1 MLVGGFICYFLSNFI
16 SNSAAANLVV
26 PILIVVGKAM
36 AGNPAFENMG
46 GVPAMIIG
54 IAISA
59 SIAMCLP
66 VSTPPNALAASTG
79 MITTKQMAT
88 VGIVMGVVGFVL
100 GYAMLIFIGF

>member
-36 AGNPAFENMG
+36 AGNPSFEAMG
-46 GVPAMIIG
+46 GIPSMIAG
-54 IAISA
+54 IAICA
-59 SIAMCLP
+59 SVAMCLP

-88 VGIVMGVVGFVL
+88 VGIIIGVVGFIL
-100 GYAMLIFIGF
+100 GYAMLMFIGF

>member
-1 MLVGGFICYFLSNFI
+1 MS
-16 SNSAAANLVV
+16 
-26 PILIVVGKAM
+26 
-36 AGNPAFENMG
+36 GNPAFESVG
-46 GVPAMIIG
+46 GVPAMIVG

-88 VGIVMGVVGFVL
+88 VGIIVGVVGFAL

>member
-36 AGNPAFENMG
+36 AGNASFDAMG

-59 SIAMCLP
+59 SLAMCLP
-66 VSTPPNALAASTG
+66 VSTPPNALAHSTG

-88 VGIVMGVVGFVL
+88 VGIIIGVVGFVL
-100 GYAMLIFIGF
+100 GYLMLIFIGF